1 MTEMPPSGTPDLATL
16 RLIHDE
22 IAARAS
28 RLDAST
34 ARLDTKATTLLGFVL
49 ASATVFAS
57 HEAGGWWKVP
67 AFLAFAIAAYFG
79 VQSMR
84 PREFK
89 DAPEP
94 DTLVEHVTLRTE
106 EAALS
111 LLAAAKLQA
120 FNENRTTH
128 NTKAVSWRRSLVALT
143 VAVALVVVALL
154 FGGSDGGR
162 DQPEPGGQRQQP
174 LTAATH

>member
-1 MTEMPPSGTPDLATL
+1 MSETRPSRTPDPATL
-16 RLIHDE
+16 RLIHEE

-49 ASATVFAS
+49 ASVTFLAS
-57 HEAGGWWKVP
+57 QETGGWWKVP
-67 AFLAFAIAAYFG
+67 PFLVFTVAAYFG
-79 VQSMR
+79 IQSMR

-94 DTLVEHVTLRTE
+94 EPLVKYLSDRK
-106 EAALS
+106 EAAALA
-111 LLAAAKLQA
+111 LLTAAKVQA
-120 FNENRTTH
+120 FNENRETH
-128 NTKAVSWRRSLVALT
+128 KGKARSWRRSLLALT
-143 VAVALVVVALL
+143 VAVALVVVALI

-162 DQPEPGGQRQQP
+162 DQRQPGQRQP
-174 LTAATH
+174 TTAATH